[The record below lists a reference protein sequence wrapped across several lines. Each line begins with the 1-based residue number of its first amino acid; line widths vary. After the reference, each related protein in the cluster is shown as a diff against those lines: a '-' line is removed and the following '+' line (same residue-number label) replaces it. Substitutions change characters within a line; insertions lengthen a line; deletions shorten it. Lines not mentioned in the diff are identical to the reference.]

1 MYLLVMWNWGGFSQR
16 DLPRRPRSPGTRYRK
31 CNDELAADEWPSRR
45 TRSAKHAKEKIRV
58 KSNQLISE
66 IQWDRVP
73 LVASQKDARA
83 WLGFQAC
90 RGLALNTL
98 DTYGRNLER
107 YLRFLSK
114 CDKQPHEIGQEIV
127 GAYLRDLVKPSAT
140 PEEPDIRMANA
151 TIQQHLAALRMFY
164 DFLVEEGRCTR
175 NPYRQGVG
183 RSSRS
188 LVRREHK
195 LPSIPTEEEL
205 CRVLGEAA
213 KDPIRNRLML
223 AMSYDAGLRREEL
236 CLLETRDIDP
246 SRRTIRIRAE
256 TTKNRRSR
264 VLPYSVTT
272 DELYGQYLD
281 HRRTLSR
288 ERGRLFLS
296 QSPRNRAEP
305 VSIWAWSKIVNGIAK
320 RAGAAGFTP
329 HTLRHLCLTDL
340 ARADWDIHEIAIF
353 AGHRSIETTMI
364 YVHLSARDLA
374 AKFNATMTQ
383 LHQQRLETMGRL
395 FR

>member
-1 MYLLVMWNWGGFSQR
+1 M
-16 DLPRRPRSPGTRYRK
+16 
-31 CNDELAADEWPSRR
+31 
-45 TRSAKHAKEKIRV
+45 
-58 KSNQLISE
+58 KSKQLICE

-73 LVASQKDARA
+73 LVAVQQDARA

-98 DTYGRNLER
+98 DAYGRNLER
-107 YLRFLSK
+107 YLRFLNK
-114 CDKQPHEIGQEIV
+114 CNKQPHEITQEVV
-127 GAYLRDLVKPSAT
+127 GAYLRDLVKASAT
-140 PEEPDIRMANA
+140 PEGPDVRMANA

-175 NPYRQGVG
+175 NPYRHGEG

-188 LVRREHK
+188 LVKREHK
-195 LPSIPTEEEL
+195 LPPIPTEEEW
-205 CRVLGEAA
+205 CRVLSEAA
-213 KDPIRNRLML
+213 KEPIRNRLML

-236 CLLETRDIDP
+236 CLLETHDIDP
-246 SRRTIRIRAE
+246 SRRTIRVRAE

-264 VLPYSVTT
+264 VLPYSLTT
-272 DELYGQYLD
+272 DELYGQYLE

-296 QSPRNRAEP
+296 QSPRNRAKP
-305 VSIWAWSKIVNGIAK
+305 VSIWAWSKIVTAIAK
-320 RAGAAGFTP
+320 RAGAGCFTP

-340 ARADWDIHEIAIF
+340 ARANWDIHEIAIF

-374 AKFNATMTQ
+374 ARFNATMEQ
-383 LHQQRLETMGRL
+383 LHQQRLEAMGRM